1 MFAIL
6 LKLVWIVLS
15 VFLIFI
21 IFSRVPRNQGLTSFA
36 TKSDL
41 FGSPNSTEAFLN
53 NVTFMLIIFY
63 YLIAVQLNAINVG

>member
-36 TKSDL
+36 TKSNL
-41 FGSPNSTEAFLN
+41 FGSPNSTETFLN